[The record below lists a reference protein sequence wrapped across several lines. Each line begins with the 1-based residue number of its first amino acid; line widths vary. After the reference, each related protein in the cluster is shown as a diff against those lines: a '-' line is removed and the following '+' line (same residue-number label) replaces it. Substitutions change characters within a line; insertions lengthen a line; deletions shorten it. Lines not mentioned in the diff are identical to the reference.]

1 MIPQTLPKKVLG
13 SIGMA
18 SWHGFY
24 WYSHWYST
32 DVTSQFFKFE
42 VFKKIAPPS
51 LRCFQVLGGSSS
63 LNGLL
68 YVRGLQRDYDTWAA
82 AGNEGWSYR
91 ELLPFF
97 RSCEDAPYDEEHRWF
112 FWVDFGWRKW
122 WFQTCLAIWIVGDIP
137 WNLGL
142 KNRLYIWNHSSMDFG
157 FMEDLWK
164 IYGGTW
170 NGQWWKGW
178 IYVPWRIL
186 QGGAP
191 VR

>member
-1 MIPQTLPKKVLG
+1 MDFTDILIDILLMLHPNFSNSKFSKKLLHLRFVV
-13 SIGMA
+13 SR
-18 SWHGFY
+18 SWGVPVPLTAC
-24 WYSHWYST
+24 ST
-32 DVTSQFFKFE
+32 CVACSATTTPG
-42 VFKKIAPPS
+42 PPRATKAGATES
-51 LRCFQVLGGSSS
+51 CCRSSGAARMRRMTRNTGG
-63 LNGLL
+63 
-68 YVRGLQRDYDTWAA
+68 
-82 AGNEGWSYR
+82 
-91 ELLPFF
+91 
-97 RSCEDAPYDEEHRWF
+97 F
-112 FWVDFGWRKW
+112 FWVHFGWRKW